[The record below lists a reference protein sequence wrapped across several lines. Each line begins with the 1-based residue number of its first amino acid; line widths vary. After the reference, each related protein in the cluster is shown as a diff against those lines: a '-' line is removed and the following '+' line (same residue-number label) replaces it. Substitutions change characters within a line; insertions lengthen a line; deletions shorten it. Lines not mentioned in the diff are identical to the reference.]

1 MRQVVVRRLLALDEA
16 GMLESVHVRI
26 AAETAGVSVRTAW
39 RWLARARKGQTEP
52 VYRRGGFMLAAR
64 PEVPKLL
71 AAFEPGPGAMT
82 DQGTVAWC
90 EENIAGLEVSRHG
103 LAGHHS
109 PEDRPEE
116 LAAAINAWADR
127 HGLARQ

>member
-1 MRQVVVRRLLALDEA
+1 
-16 GMLESVHVRI
+16 
-26 AAETAGVSVRTAW
+26 
-39 RWLARARKGQTEP
+39 
-52 VYRRGGFMLAAR
+52 
-64 PEVPKLL
+64 
-71 AAFEPGPGAMT
+71 MT
-82 DQGTVAWC
+82 DQKAVDWC

-103 LAGHHS
+103 RAGHHS